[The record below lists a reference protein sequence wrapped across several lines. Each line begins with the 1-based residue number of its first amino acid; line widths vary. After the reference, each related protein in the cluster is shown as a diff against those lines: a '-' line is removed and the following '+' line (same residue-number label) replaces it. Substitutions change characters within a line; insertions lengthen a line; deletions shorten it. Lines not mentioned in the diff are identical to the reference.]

1 MTEQTDTKQIDS
13 TPSSATTRRAV
24 IQWLAGVPL
33 IPVVGSTAFS
43 MLASRAAEAGIMAK
57 SVEFIGMPAPT
68 LNLNRNYELLLMLC
82 KLGKGPFRNVYIF
95 NSVRTTGQRFRD

>member
-13 TPSSATTRRAV
+13 TPSSAATRRAV

-68 LNLNRNYELLLMLC
+68 TAAAQASRPPNIIFTRS
-82 KLGKGPFRNVYIF
+82 GP
-95 NSVRTTGQRFRD
+95 